1 MKIADTERLEGLVS
15 KRRDRP
21 YQAGRSTHW
30 VKVKNGQHPAMSR
43 VMEMSGCRKFSRSR
57 RCRANSGEHL
67 IALVARPPK
76 PIFTCG

>member
-43 VMEMSGCRKFSRSR
+43 VMETFGCYGRT
-57 RCRANSGEHL
+57 AYAENSAAAL
-67 IALVARPPK
+67 IVAG
-76 PIFTCG
+76 T